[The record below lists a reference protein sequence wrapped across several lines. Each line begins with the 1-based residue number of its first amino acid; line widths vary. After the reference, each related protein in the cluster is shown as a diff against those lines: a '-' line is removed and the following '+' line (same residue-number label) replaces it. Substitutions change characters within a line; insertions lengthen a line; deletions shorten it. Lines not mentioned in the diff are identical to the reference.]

1 MISLS
6 IREIMKRIYATSAL
20 RCYVNQNRAE
30 VPKLLTGDRENGL
43 RIAISTALANITV
56 DMMPKIT
63 SCRLS
68 DDGEMAEIEFSREP
82 AIPMLPVADGLE
94 SAVSAYVMGT
104 LHQDCDPGFAKIQM
118 EIAEGKVKKVSEM
131 IEEGYA
137 RTAVRIK
144 PYNI

>member
-6 IREIMKRIYATSAL
+6 IGEIMKRIYATSAL
-20 RCYVNQNRAE
+20 RCYVGQNRAV

-68 DDGEMAEIEFSREP
+68 QDGELAEIEFSREP
-82 AIPMLPVADGLE
+82 AIPMLPVVEGLE

-104 LHQDCDPGFAKIQM
+104 LHQDCDPGFAKIQL
-118 EIAEGKVKKVSEM
+118 EIAEGKVKRVSEL
-131 IEEGYA
+131 IEQSYA
-137 RTAVRIK
+137 QSPVRIR